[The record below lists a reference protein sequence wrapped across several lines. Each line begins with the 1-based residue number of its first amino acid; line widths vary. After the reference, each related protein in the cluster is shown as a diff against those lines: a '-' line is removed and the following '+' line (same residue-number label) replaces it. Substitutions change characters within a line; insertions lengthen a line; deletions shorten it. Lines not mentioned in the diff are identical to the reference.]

1 MREDL
6 HLIFARANLPV
17 QRGDLRG
24 GISASGP
31 TGMPALVPA
40 RSIIA
45 G

>member
-24 GISASGP
+24 G
-31 TGMPALVPA
+31 
-40 RSIIA
+40 
-45 G
+45 